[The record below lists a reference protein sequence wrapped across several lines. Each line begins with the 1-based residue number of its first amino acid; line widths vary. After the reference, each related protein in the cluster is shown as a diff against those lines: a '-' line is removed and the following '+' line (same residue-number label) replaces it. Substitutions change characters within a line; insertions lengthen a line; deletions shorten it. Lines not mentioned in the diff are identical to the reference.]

1 MLTKEEKEAFL
12 AGVSITLFVLGI
24 ACLACAVTDRTS
36 NFPYDEA
43 MSGFLGGG
51 FGFLAIIFHFGDA
64 VPRWAFRL
72 LAVTFIAMALSPF
85 WY

>member
-24 ACLACAVTDRTS
+24 ACVACAVIDRAS
-36 NFPYDEA
+36 NFPYEES
-43 MSGFLGGG
+43 MFGFLGGG
-51 FGFLAIIFHFGDA
+51 FGVLAIIFHRADA
-64 VPRWAFRL
+64 VLRWACRL
-72 LAVTFIAMALSPF
+72 LAVMFIAMALSPF